1 VIVKFNVEFLRV
13 INLLI
18 CIGIIPI
25 NRTDTLIKE
34 TSMHPKRF
42 SSMSIM
48 RYSEMVCNAVQL
60 GVNLDDIISETRKYH
75 GYEFTS
81 KVEKVVKTL
90 IAFN

>member
-1 VIVKFNVEFLRV
+1 
-13 INLLI
+13 
-18 CIGIIPI
+18 
-25 NRTDTLIKE
+25 
-34 TSMHPKRF
+34 
-42 SSMSIM
+42 MSIM